1 MGHGIK
7 LTTAEREALDGLR
20 LTTSSADVFR
30 NCLIILMSH
39 SSDTIAVIAG
49 RLGCSPETVKRIR
62 RLYRMGGINAL
73 HPIKPPG
80 RSSRATPAF
89 RKALRKAALTS
100 PLKLGYG
107 FSTWNA
113 ARLGAHLA
121 KTTGIHFSDVQIRR
135 ILHQEDLSFQRP
147 KHTMKGK
154 RNEAAFEKAGRQL
167 DRLKKGRHSLV
178 LRKF

>member
-1 MGHGIK
+1 MAYGIT
-7 LTTAEREALDGLR
+7 LTIAERDALDGLR

-39 SSDTIAVIAG
+39 SDDTIATIAS

-62 RLYRMGGINAL
+62 KLYRMGGINAL

-80 RSSRATPAF
+80 RTSRATPAF
-89 RKALRKAALTS
+89 RKTLRKVVQTS

-107 FSTWNA
+107 FSTWTA
-113 ARLGAHLA
+113 ARLAAHLA
-121 KTTGIHFSDVQIRR
+121 KTTGIRFSDDQIRR
-135 ILHQEDLSFQRP
+135 ILHQEGLSFQRP

-154 RNEAAFEKAGRQL
+154 RDEVAYEKAGRQL

-178 LRKF
+178 LRKS